1 MKNTIIKA
9 LFISVLINIS
19 LLGDSSDIKSKIEN
33 TPMMKSIGVKVTKV
47 ITHDGIHQFKGV
59 VAGKKAGNLDGF
71 ITTDFKTLM
80 MGKAYST
87 KTGAELIIPFDID
100 TKVLKQIAAYKTGNG
115 KDEYF
120 VFTDPECPY
129 CQKLEKKIV
138 AVKKNVT
145 VYTILFPLNFHKNAK
160 SMCRYILSR
169 KDNHAKANAM
179 KEIANKST
187 TYQKE
192 KYSENERAELNK
204 LIKKSLNEVNK
215 IGINS
220 TPTILNAKGA
230 RVPLQI
236 IIK

>member
-1 MKNTIIKA
+1 MITT
-9 LFISVLINIS
+9 LILVGS
-19 LLGDSSDIKSKIEN
+19 FLLADDSDIKNKIEN
-33 TPMMKSIGVKVTKV
+33 TPMLKSIGVKVTKV
-47 ITHDGIHQFKGV
+47 ITHDGVHQFKGV
-59 VAGKKAGNLDGF
+59 VVGKKAGKLDGF
-71 ITTDFKTLM
+71 ITTDFKTLI

-87 KTGAELIIPFDID
+87 KTGTELIIPFDID
-100 TKVLKQIAAYKTGNG
+100 INVLKQIAAYKTGNG

-145 VYTILFPLNFHKNAK
+145 LYTILFPLKFHKNAK
-160 SMCRYILSR
+160 IMCRYILSR
-169 KDNHAKANAM
+169 KDNNAKANAM

-187 TYQKE
+187 QYQKE
-192 KYSENERAELNK
+192 KYSQSERAELNK
-204 LIKKSLNEVNK
+204 LIQKSLNEVNR

-220 TPTILNAKGA
+220 TPTILNAKGV
-230 RVPLQI
+230 RVPSQI

>member
-1 MKNTIIKA
+1 MKNIIIKA
-9 LFISVLINIS
+9 LFISILINIS
-19 LLGDSSDIKSKIEN
+19 LLGDNADLKTKIQSM
-33 TPMMKSIGVKVTKV
+33 PMMKINNIKVTKV
-47 ITHDGIHQFKGV
+47 ITHDGIHQFKAVATGKQ
-59 VAGKKAGNLDGF
+59 AGKLEGF
-71 ITTDFKTLM
+71 ITSDFKTFM
-80 MGKAYST
+80 MGKAYNT
-87 KTGAELIIPFDID
+87 ETGVELVIPSDID

-129 CQKLEKKIV
+129 CQRLEKQIV

-145 VYTILFPLNFHKNAK
+145 LYTILFPLSFHKNAK
-160 SMCRYILSR
+160 IMCRYILSR
-169 KDNHAKANAM
+169 KGNEAKANAM

-187 TYQKE
+187 QYQKE

-204 LIKKSLNEVNK
+204 LIQKSLNVVNK

-220 TPTILNAKGA
+220 TPTILNVKGL
-230 RVPLQI
+230 RVPPQV